1 MFKTFIKM
9 ETFFMNSK
17 NSKTNES
24 HRFKYDLIDKLD
36 LKNPNKNMALRSLS
50 IYYTWKNVKSTYN
63 NNKFK
68 ISAPTWNETFDLP
81 DGSYNIPEIQDCIEY
96 IIKKHEKIGKNA
108 PILIYA
114 NTINNKMVFKI
125 KTGYKLELL
134 SKETMKLL
142 GSTKDIID
150 GDKNGE
156 NVPRLENVEVVLVHC
171 NSVNNSFQQ
180 HARVLFTFVPNKH
193 YGQLISISPHSLTFL
208 KTMNTEF
215 SEIDI
220 WFTDK
225 NNNALEIEDNVNI
238 SLIINTS

>member
-1 MFKTFIKM
+1 M

-36 LKNPNKNMALRSLS
+36 LKNPNKNMVTGSLS
-50 IYYTWKNVKSTYN
+50 IYYTWKNVKSTYNN

-81 DGSYNIPEIQDCIEY
+81 HGSYNISEIQDHIEY
-96 IIKKHEKIGKNA
+96 IIKKHKTIGENA

-114 NTINNKMVFKI
+114 NTINNRIVFKI

-150 GDKNGE
+150 SDKNSE
-156 NVPRLENVEVVLVHC
+156 NIPRLENAEVVLVHC
-171 NSVNNSFQQ
+171 NLVNNSYQQ
-180 HARVLFTFVPNKH
+180 HSRVLFTFVPSKQ
-193 YGQLISISPHSLTFL
+193 YGQLISISPHSLF
-208 KTMNTEF
+208 F
-215 SEIDI
+215 
-220 WFTDK
+220 F
-225 NNNALEIEDNVNI
+225 
-238 SLIINTS
+238 